1 MTRMDAN
8 HLFDRA
14 ADLVVHEDRNVHVW
28 LGGTLLVEFALAV
41 AALVVLA
48 WADQVDG
55 WTVLGLALVAL
66 VAVVLALAGTAG
78 ALRHVERQRA
88 AAAAAGRV
96 ETADGAA
103 PATLFTDDHER
114 QAARLSRV
122 IRRARWGVVAV
133 WLIFAAVLVVS
144 WYTQPPVYDDAGTTS
159 VSL

>member
-1 MTRMDAN
+1 MSDLDRT

-28 LGGTLLVEFALAV
+28 LGGTLFVEFALAV

-55 WTVLGLALVAL
+55 WTVLGLALVA
-66 VAVVLALAGTAG
+66 VFAVVLAIAGTAG

-88 AAAAAGRV
+88 AAAAARRA
-96 ETADGAA
+96 ETADGAT

-114 QAARLSRV
+114 QAARLNRV

-144 WYTQPPVYDDAGTTS
+144 WYTQPPAYDDSATTS